1 MGCGETGVSSFTF
14 SLSEN
19 EIMSLIIATEYI
31 YDKISNYRTDP
42 VGAIPIRQDIT
53 VLPSENPRELRLGWR
68 IQEEIGIVVINDY
81 ALNRINLTSTL
92 NSNLIRS
99 ILEQNNEYY

>member
-1 MGCGETGVSSFTF
+1 
-14 SLSEN
+14 
-19 EIMSLIIATEYI
+19 MSLIIATEYI
-31 YDKISNYRTDP
+31 YDKISNYETDP
-42 VGAIPIRQDIT
+42 VRAFPVRQDT
-53 VLPSENPRELRLGWR
+53 RVLPSENPRELRLGWR